1 LAVFLAMR
9 HKDLDR
15 ARMMGLTAISLEPSS
30 VGYRVNMAHILMTME
45 DPKNAVAV
53 LKYAER
59 LAKTPAEVQEVS
71 DALMCAQTYLEAQ
84 SQVEEQRRRM
94 SERDDAEQ
102 SMQTGTEP
110 AIPQLKRRPQFV
122 SKGPH
127 RFLVGV
133 LKSVHCDNPELD
145 LTLNANG
152 KLVALHVDNYF
163 KIQFS
168 ARGFQPS
175 SDLNPCKDLED
186 KPAKVEYV
194 ESASPSARAQ
204 LIAVELH
211 K

>member
-1 LAVFLAMR
+1 
-9 HKDLDR
+9 
-15 ARMMGLTAISLEPSS
+15 
-30 VGYRVNMAHILMTME
+30 
-45 DPKNAVAV
+45 
-53 LKYAER
+53 
-59 LAKTPAEVQEVS
+59 
-71 DALMCAQTYLEAQ
+71 
-84 SQVEEQRRRM
+84 
-94 SERDDAEQ
+94 
-102 SMQTGTEP
+102 
-110 AIPQLKRRPQFV
+110 
-122 SKGPH
+122 
-127 RFLVGV
+127 
-133 LKSVHCDNPELD
+133 LD